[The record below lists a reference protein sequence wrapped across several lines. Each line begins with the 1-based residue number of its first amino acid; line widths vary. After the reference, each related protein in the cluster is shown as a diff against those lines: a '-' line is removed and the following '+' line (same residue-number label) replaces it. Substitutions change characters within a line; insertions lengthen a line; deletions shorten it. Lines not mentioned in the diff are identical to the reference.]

1 MMSSKNP
8 VFITLQ
14 ELFEIVEN
22 TFECDPETQ
31 WVVTEAMHPEDLIA
45 QVRPV
50 LSTVS
55 GMGSFLARKVAK
67 QRIFSPDV
75 AQYDWMSVDR
85 YGVEGRP
92 E

>member
-1 MMSSKNP
+1 
-8 VFITLQ
+8 
-14 ELFEIVEN
+14 
-22 TFECDPETQ
+22 
-31 WVVTEAMHPEDLIA
+31 MHPEDLVA

-67 QRIFSPDV
+67 QRILPPDV